1 MKSLA
6 IGALILVAVLV
17 AQRRDHPDWT
27 HNEQETI
34 NRSFNVSSASNAKKV
49 LVDNINGYI
58 HVTGYDG
65 SEVRMTAQKRIRA
78 ESNEALEEAKRDVKL
93 DISQQGNFV
102 RIYVDGPFRS
112 HDRGDRYYGYA
123 VMFDYDIQAPAGT
136 ELVLSTVN
144 HGEVNVTGMTG
155 DYELRNV
162 NGGIALEQVSG
173 SGMVNTVNGPVSAH
187 FSRNP
192 AKPASFRTVNG
203 QMDFYF
209 QPGLDADLR
218 FKTVNGG
225 IYTDFDVTGR
235 LAPASAGEMRNGKF
249 VYRHDHSV
257 MGRTGKGGPELSFDT
272 VNGSIRLRTLNK

>member
-6 IGALILVAVLV
+6 VAVLFMAPV
-17 AQRRDHPDWT
+17 LAAQRRDHPEWT

-34 NRSFNVSSASNAKKV
+34 QRSFNLSSASNAKKL

-65 SEVRMTAQKRIRA
+65 SEVRLTAQKQIRA

-112 HDRGDRYYGYA
+112 HDRGDRFYGYA
-123 VMFDYDIQAPAGT
+123 VTFDYDIQAPAGT
-136 ELVLSTVN
+136 ELLLSTVN
-144 HGEVNVTGMTG
+144 HGDVNVTQTSG

-162 NGGIALEQVSG
+162 NGGIVLEQVSG
-173 SGMVNTVNGPVSAH
+173 SGTVNTVNGPVSAR

-209 QPGLDADLR
+209 VPGLDADLR
-218 FKTVNGG
+218 FKTLNGG
-225 IYTDFDVTGR
+225 IYTDFDVTG
-235 LAPASAGEMRNGKF
+235 LPAPASAGEMRNGKF
-249 VYRHDHSV
+249 VYKHNHVV

-272 VNGSIRLRTLNK
+272 VNGNIRLRTLNK